1 MKITAAMARIKSD
14 ESLTSSRR
22 LKKLAP
28 LSASRQTMNL
38 LAPCSRSLESICLA
52 PISGSGEWERS
63 PRFAV
68 ELPGE
73 LLGELLGGKP
83 LETPARGSSIGGSPG
98 LSPRGE
104 QGGNGR
110 EPEPIPPGK
119 GGGGVPSPWFL
130 AAWLL
135 SHSAGSLEARSA

>member
-28 LSASRQTMNL
+28 LSPSAQTMNL

-52 PISGSGEWERS
+52 PISGSGEWERG

-83 LETPARGSSIGGSPG
+83 LDPPAPGSSIGGPPG
-98 LSPRGE
+98 LSPLGE
-104 QGGNGR
+104 HAGHVR
-110 EPEPIPPGK
+110 EP
-119 GGGGVPSPWFL
+119 
-130 AAWLL
+130 
-135 SHSAGSLEARSA
+135 

>member
-28 LSASRQTMNL
+28 LSPSAQTMNL

-52 PISGSGEWERS
+52 PISGSGEWERG

-73 LLGELLGGKP
+73 LLGGKS
-83 LETPARGSSIGGSPG
+83 LEAPARGSSTGGSPG

-110 EPEPIPPGK
+110 EPEPI
-119 GGGGVPSPWFL
+119 
-130 AAWLL
+130 
-135 SHSAGSLEARSA
+135 